1 MEIMQGK
8 RCLITGANSGI
19 GKETAKA
26 LAKMGAEVIMVCR
39 NAEKG
44 QAALAE
50 LVASTGNDKVVLR
63 TCDLASL
70 KQIQKL
76 ARRLE
81 TEFDHLDVLINNAG
95 VYQKQR
101 QISADGFELM
111 FAVNQLAPLALSQ
124 ELQGLLKQA
133 QAARIVNV
141 SSMMHQWGK
150 VDFDDLQSHKRYS
163 AMRVYSTSKLEVLL
177 TSYQLARELAGTAT
191 VNALHP
197 GIVGTNLQSNP
208 SWARPFMTSP
218 AKGAATSIYLA
229 SSPEVEGQT
238 GLYFSAK
245 KPKASSPNS
254 YDQAVGERLVQQSRV
269 FLETV
274 WARA

>member
-26 LAKMGAEVIMVCR
+26 LAQMGAEVIMVCR

-44 QAALAE
+44 QAALTE
-50 LVASTGNDKVVLR
+50 LVASTGNDKAVLR

-70 KQIQKL
+70 KQIQSL

-81 TEFDHLDVLINNAG
+81 AEFDHLDVLINNAG

-111 FAVNQLAPLALSQ
+111 FAVNQLAPLALNQ
-124 ELQGLLKQA
+124 ELQGLLGQA
-133 QAARIVNV
+133 KAARIVNV

-177 TSYQLARELAGTAT
+177 TSYQLARELAGVAT

-245 KPKASSPNS
+245 KPKASSPDS
-254 YDQAVGERLVQQSRV
+254 YDQPVGEKLVQQSRV
-269 FLETV
+269 LLETV